1 MQQEKDYLQREI
13 QKLTLFLTK
22 LISKI
27 SGSHFDDV
35 ENDLQQTD
43 QEFQKNFGFSL
54 FELMDLPNQK
64 ILDKLKDIN
73 QTHLEKITE
82 LLFESVKK
90 AKETDKNLGIDIKTF
105 SEKTIFLLEHLDNIS
120 GTYSIDRM
128 NKKNVL
134 QSSRRLS

>member
-13 QKLTLFLTK
+13 QKLKLFLTK

-43 QEFQKNFGFSL
+43 QEFQNNFGFSL

-64 ILDKLKDIN
+64 ILDKLKGIN
-73 QTHLEKITE
+73 QTHLEKIAE

-90 AKETDKNLGIDIKTF
+90 AKETDNNLGIDIKIF
-105 SEKTIFLLEHLDNIS
+105 SEKTIFLLEHLDKSS

-134 QSSRRLS
+134 QQK

>member
-134 QSSRRLS
+134 QQNL

>member
-105 SEKTIFLLEHLDNIS
+105 SEKTIFLLEHLDNSS

-134 QSSRRLS
+134 QQNL